1 MANINNHASKSNK
14 AFRDFTQTPKWLF
27 EAFNHRFNYNLD
39 GAALPVSALC
49 KRFITPKQNSLKK
62 DWSLL
67 LADEIK
73 PAVWVN
79 PPYSNILPWTHK
91 AIEQRDKGV
100 LNTLF
105 VPHENRAEWWPHSQ
119 ASEIWDIVGYYKNHT
134 YKIGPRKGTTVKKW
148 VSGGIKFVNAKT
160 GLEEKNELNKPMS
173 LIIFDPMHTGA
184 TIHKSIR
191 KDVLI
196 KMGHAALAQQL
207 ETL

>member
-14 AFRDFTQTPKWLF
+14 DFRDFTQKPKWFF

-67 LADEIK
+67 LADEQK

-79 PPYSNILPWTHK
+79 PPYSDILPWVNK
-91 AIEQRDKGV
+91 GVEQREKGV
-100 LNTLF
+100 FNTLL
-105 VPHENRAEWWPHSQ
+105 VPHENRAQWWPYER
-119 ASEIWDIVGYYKNHT
+119 ASEIWDIVGYYKDHS
-134 YKIGPRKGTTVKKW
+134 YKSGPRKNTTVKKW

-160 GLEEKNELNKPMS
+160 GIEEKNELNKAMC
-173 LIIFDPMHTGA
+173 LIIFDPMHIGPCIKRT
-184 TIHKSIR
+184 IR
-191 KDVLI
+191 KDVLMAI
-196 KMGHAALAQQL
+196 GKAALAKQKKL
-207 ETL
+207 